1 MQIMKDAEYNALLKL
16 RSFLDAT
23 EPVLVKFLYRLW
35 ENQQNAIT
43 YKEIR
48 ESILRGDLS
57 PDLLE
62 EWQQDYS
69 RFVTTIYLPMM
80 EDAIR
85 AGADSIVLKPG
96 HKLIYDFNFDA
107 DGVKSWTATRAAQ
120 FVTNC
125 TNDQIEAVRTV
136 IRRAMNMTD
145 QMTVDELSH
154 VIRPTVGL
162 TKPQATANLNYY
174 NALRESGVS
183 EKKAQEKAMT
193 YAARQH
199 RQRGY
204 TIARTETAFAYNQG
218 ALEGTK
224 QAIEQGL
231 APATMKKKWCTALDE
246 RVCDIC
252 GKLDG
257 VTVEIDEEFPLPGN
271 TKIKIA
277 PPAHPNCRCTVLYV
291 EEATDYDEDF
301 PSRIQNE

>member
-1 MQIMKDAEYNALLKL
+1 MQIMKDSEYNALQKL
-16 RSFLDAT
+16 RSFLDET

-35 ENQQNAIT
+35 ENQQDAIT

-57 PDLLE
+57 IELLE

-69 RFVTTIYLPMM
+69 RFVNRYYKPLL
-80 EDAIR
+80 EDAIK
-85 AGADSIVLKPG
+85 AGADSITLKPG
-96 HKLIYDFNFDA
+96 HSLVFDFNA
-107 DGVKSWTATRAAQ
+107 DVEGVRSWTAARAAQ
-120 FVTNC
+120 FVTNS
-125 TNDQIEAVRTV
+125 TQDQIEAVRTA
-136 IRRAMNMTD
+136 IQRAVSMTE

-162 TKPQATANLNYY
+162 TRPQTIANMNYY
-174 NALRESGVS
+174 KALRESGLS

-204 TIARTETAFAYNQG
+204 TIARTELAFSYNQG

-246 RVCDIC
+246 RVCKIC
-252 GKLDG
+252 GALDG
-257 VTVEIDEEFPLPGN
+257 VTVDIDDEFPLPDN
-271 TKIKIA
+271 SKIKVV
-277 PPAHPNCRCTVLYV
+277 PPSHPNCRCAVLYV
-291 EEATDYDEDF
+291 EDETDYDEDF
-301 PSRIQNE
+301 PSRMQD